1 MLVNFK
7 TALAAR
13 KIHQADLARSLQIA
27 PTVLSEII
35 HERRH
40 ADASLRAR
48 IATALRANE
57 TWLFSTAARIPGPTS
72 FGNPEAPQPTFAC
85 AGKEV

>member
-7 TALAAR
+7 TALATR

-48 IATALRANE
+48 IATALRTDE
-57 TWLFSTAARIPGPTS
+57 TWLFSIVARIPEPKS
-72 FGNPEAPQPTFAC
+72 FGIRQRREGTI
-85 AGKEV
+85 AG

>member
-13 KIHQADLARSLQIA
+13 KISQADLAQSVKIT

-35 HERRH
+35 HERRR
-40 ADASLRAR
+40 ADASLRAK
-48 IATALRANE
+48 IATALNVDE
-57 TWLFSTAARIPGPTS
+57 SWLFSTLTRLPKPTEEGS
-72 FGNPEAPQPTFAC
+72 LLTTVAHA
-85 AGKEV
+85 